1 MREYELKDIMNE
13 VADKIYESAYANMKL
28 ANEYWKD
35 SIRVEDITVQ
45 KADVMAAREFYS
57 RAVEDL
63 SLISEI
69 TGQDYAA
76 IYEKAP
82 FPLTSDVEI
91 TKWWE

>member
-28 ANEYWKD
+28 ANEFWRD
-35 SIRVEDITVQ
+35 SI
-45 KADVMAAREFYS
+45 KAEGETNREAGMMAAREFYS

-63 SLISEI
+63 SLISEL
-69 TGQDYAA
+69 TGQDWEA

-91 TKWWE
+91 TRWWE